1 MVEGCEG
8 PVLLCDV
15 GASLPRAPNG
25 KRPTDPVANSE
36 EVWKG
41 RQMLRGL
48 LEQGLW
54 GQAYGFKAWLSA
66 GQSADLH

>member
-1 MVEGCEG
+1 M
-8 PVLLCDV
+8 
-15 GASLPRAPNG
+15 
-25 KRPTDPVANSE
+25 ANSE

-41 RQMLRGL
+41 WQMLRGL